1 MACNPSPNPIDLNAR
16 FQEAVQFYWDTR
28 GSQEKKQKA
37 AGQIVDAGLR
47 GAVTGG
53 VQMSKLEMLVSD
65 LLCEAGLQRESIRTR
80 YALEL
85 PGYFRPEKK
94 WDLVVVANDQL
105 VAAMEFKSQ
114 AGPSFGNNFNNRT
127 EEAVGSA
134 TDIWTAFREKRLG
147 HCHGFRPLL
156 GYFFL
161 LEDCDKVHKSVGCA
175 EPHFQVD
182 PAFKGASYCQRYELF
197 CKRLVLERLYDC
209 TCLTLATNSSN
220 TKIAHP
226 SPDLSFAP
234 FVAAIKAQAA
244 KWMAL
249 AEAQKST
256 AH

>member
-1 MACNPSPNPIDLNAR
+1 
-16 FQEAVQFYWDTR
+16 
-28 GSQEKKQKA
+28 
-37 AGQIVDAGLR
+37 
-47 GAVTGG
+47 
-53 VQMSKLEMLVSD
+53 MSKLEILVSD

-147 HCHGFRPLL
+147 QSHGFRPLL

-175 EPHFQVD
+175 EPHFPVD
-182 PAFKGASYCQRYELF
+182 PAFKKASYCQRYELL
-197 CKRLVLERLYDC
+197 CKRLVLERIYDC
-209 TCLTLATNSSN
+209 TCLTLATNSRN
-220 TKIAHP
+220 TKVTHP
-226 SPDLSFAP
+226 APDISFGP

-244 KWMAL
+244 KWVAL
-249 AEAQKST
+249 SEAQRST
-256 AH
+256 VQ